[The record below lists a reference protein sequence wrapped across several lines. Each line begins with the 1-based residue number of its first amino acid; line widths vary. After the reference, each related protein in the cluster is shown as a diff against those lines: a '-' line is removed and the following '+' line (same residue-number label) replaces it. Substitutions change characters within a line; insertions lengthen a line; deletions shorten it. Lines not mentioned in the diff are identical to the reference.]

1 MCNCDDIR
9 NNAELCSGYAWAL
22 WQYGQQERAR
32 RFAFLA
38 EQFWQ
43 QWIVALASQTG
54 QATRFAPLGRRSFL
68 PSRSRFFDTLSRLHG
83 LLFSSGP
90 LAPRML

>member
-22 WQYGQQERAR
+22 WKYGQREQAR
-32 RFAFLA
+32 KFMFIA

-43 QWIVALASQTG
+43 QWIAAKERANV
-54 QATRFAPLGRRSFL
+54 
-68 PSRSRFFDTLSRLHG
+68 
-83 LLFSSGP
+83 
-90 LAPRML
+90 